1 MTSEVER
8 RLFQA
13 LNGTI
18 TRSLLGHGEF
28 LLQDEYFQPND
39 AKFIYRCPSLRLVN
53 QFEIYLEEDLPI
65 PSFQLHFQWLQPS
78 RLLCVTVDVVL
89 KESFPVVGTELGDP
103 HCSWQRLMGLPS
115 ALDHSMVDVWHLDD
129 ALAARIIAE
138 TKYSDV
144 FPRFQSLARKQKR
157 NGEDGDDDAEGG
169 DKKGE
174 EHDDDADDDDDAAG
188 QDGDGENDDM
198 IRRAPGSAKKKRR
211 KNLVAD
217 PAENDESIT
226 PVSPDTHVNTPE
238 PSGTIV
244 RMQFPND
251 SDLDL
256 HTDAQV
262 HHFKR
267 RRKST
272 MKNNSDPKNAS
283 SLALTFGSSASYSP
297 AMPAESPNTTPSL
310 TSLQAPSMELVASMK
325 HGATNS
331 PAAPMRR
338 PSIPTASPNG
348 EPKPTLSVAVSLVA
362 SLSHDEQQEVLD
374 IRPIKTHPMLE
385 ALQVYVEQELASSL
399 AAESKKQ
406 VLEKTKTVSTSL
418 AYYPSDPYKT
428 PLRLSTNNSTANRL
442 QNNLLGDRFK
452 PWRSDYSPLQYHKK
466 SRQHRRERD
475 RQLLLS
481 FDQDTFEETAR
492 AQAREVVEDLSIRD
506 QEIALGIQMA
516 AKDVMVPWIQGPG
529 SESNWSVHPQRD
541 TRIARERDQNVLAK
555 RVEPYLQLVRTHN
568 SKKPEATEQSS
579 AKCWL
584 TFKQYASACS
594 SADDAALMEESV
606 ITVPPKFCVATE
618 DSSYHVDAPV
628 ISEYLLRNLHPVASP
643 KPVDYVI
650 VCPHS
655 PSEWLGTLAL
665 SYITCFRSMYA
676 QCHMGDHAP
685 IDLSGVDGTPDVSV
699 DIANALMLIDCATR
713 TQDAFAT
720 YRAAG
725 ELLNPL
731 VSNGVKKMQAFS
743 RSAVANVVYVVVPF
757 GRKDMKHKMWALG
770 AFWRGLC
777 GGAKLDEVAWRES
790 VTVEFVC
797 LEDLYEVNVNPSP
810 FVLMPSCFGLYDRV
824 YESTVLKPAEKL
836 PGAAPAASTRHVSE
850 RLYHLADWRVP
861 SDSESA
867 VPCVYGG
874 YLISEDR
881 KWLACSCVDSVGS
894 LLETYTI
901 PLDEHDIASGL
912 LAMMDKWLSFLA
924 LFGERANLVITSLGA
939 KDSVMDEQEWK
950 IWVDLRE
957 LIPSKYT
964 PLLAQVLLVHV
975 NVVSSKAA
983 QVRRTDQSALY
994 HNNTLGYVVIAPL
1007 DDASIREASRAA
1019 PSGVVS
1025 SFAPTKESMILRVH
1039 LLQDLLSD
1047 EETTRDKEQDAK
1059 LLGAIVRD
1067 LHALSYLTM
1076 QPVTMERQSP
1086 LPLHLAV
1093 IDRTRRELLVL
1104 QTQLT
1109 HDPLE
1114 LQAQQTASSSM
1125 CCG

>member
-1 MTSEVER
+1 MTSDVER
-8 RLFQA
+8 RLFEA
-13 LNGTI
+13 LNGTVS
-18 TRSLLGHGEF
+18 RSLLGHGEF
-28 LLQDEYFQPND
+28 LVQGEYFQPND

-53 QFEIYLEEDLPI
+53 QFEIYLEEDLPM
-65 PSFQLHFQWLQPS
+65 PSFQLHFQWLQQS
-78 RLLCVTVDVVL
+78 RLLCVTIDVVL
-89 KESFPVVGTELGDP
+89 KESFPAVSTELGDP

-115 ALDHSMVDVWHLDD
+115 ALDHSVVDVWHLDD
-129 ALAARIIAE
+129 ALAARIVAE
-138 TKYSDV
+138 TKYRDV
-144 FPRFQSLARKQKR
+144 FPWFQSLARKQKR
-157 NGEDGDDDAEGG
+157 NGEDGDDGTEGG
-169 DKKGE
+169 DKKGD

-188 QDGDGENDDM
+188 HDGDGENDDL
-198 IRRAPGSAKKKRR
+198 IRRAPGSAKKKRK

-251 SDLDL
+251 SDLEL

-272 MKNNSDPKNAS
+272 MKNNSDQKNAS

-297 AMPAESPNTTPSL
+297 AMPGESQNNAIPSSL
-310 TSLQAPSMELVASMK
+310 TSLQTPSMELLASMK

-338 PSIPTASPNG
+338 LSMPTASPNG

-385 ALQVYVEQELASSL
+385 ALQVYVEQELSSSL
-399 AAESKKQ
+399 AAESKKM
-406 VLEKTKTVSTSL
+406 VLEKTKSVSTAL
-418 AYYPSDPYKT
+418 AYFPSDPYKT
-428 PLRLSTNNSTANRL
+428 PLRLSTNRVTAGRL
-442 QNNLLGDRFK
+442 QNNLLADRFK
-452 PWRSDYSPLQYHKK
+452 PWRSDYSPLQYYKK
-466 SRQHRRERD
+466 SRQHRRERE

-481 FDQDTFEETAR
+481 FDQEKFEETIH
-492 AQAREVVEDLSIRD
+492 AQALQVVEDHSIRD
-506 QEIALGIQMA
+506 LEIALGIQMA
-516 AKDVMVPWIQGPG
+516 ARDVMVPWIQGPG
-529 SESNWSVHPQRD
+529 SESNWSVHLQRD
-541 TRIARERDQNVLAK
+541 TRIARGRDQNVLAK

-568 SKKPEATEQSS
+568 SKKPEATEESS
-579 AKCWL
+579 TKSWL

-594 SADDAALMEESV
+594 DATPMEEIV
-606 ITVPPKFCVATE
+606 ITTPPKFCVSTE

-643 KPVDYVI
+643 KPVDYMI

-699 DIANALMLIDCATR
+699 DVANALMLIECATR

-720 YRAAG
+720 YRSAG
-725 ELLNPL
+725 ELLSPL

-770 AFWRGLC
+770 AFWHGLC
-777 GGAKLDEVAWRES
+777 YGDKLDKVAWRES
-790 VTVEFVC
+790 VTVEFLC
-797 LEDLYEVNVNPSP
+797 LEDLYEVNVSPSP

-824 YESTVLKPAEKL
+824 YESAVLKPADKL
-836 PGAAPAASTRHVSE
+836 PTVAPVASTRHVSE
-850 RLYHLADWRVP
+850 RLYHLAP

-867 VPCVYGG
+867 VPCIYGG

-881 KWLACSCVDSVGS
+881 KWLACSSVDSVGS

-901 PLDEHDIASGL
+901 PLDEHDLASGL
-912 LAMMDKWLSFLA
+912 LAMMEKWLSFLA
-924 LFGERANLVITSLGA
+924 LFGERANLVITSLGT

-964 PLLAQVLLVHV
+964 PLLAQMLLVHV
-975 NVVSSKAA
+975 NVVSSKSV

-994 HNNTLGYVVIAPL
+994 HNDTLGYVVIAPF

-1025 SFAPTKESMILRVH
+1025 SAGQTKESMTLRVRLH
-1039 LLQDLLSD
+1039 QDLLSD
-1047 EETTRDKEQDAK
+1047 EDTVRDKEQGAK

-1076 QPVTMERQSP
+1076 HPVTMERQSP

-1093 IDRTRRELLVL
+1093 IDRTRRELATLH
-1104 QTQLT
+1104 TQLKY
-1109 HDPLE
+1109 DPLE
-1114 LQAQQTASSSM
+1114 LQAQETANR
-1125 CCG
+1125 C